1 MHSKL
6 AHHKRAAQLVY
17 VLTQEGQ
24 RPAAVI
30 TDQKIADEWA
40 NSSTERDYF
49 AYNVDDYVPTESGQ
63 FLNTF
68 ESGRPGDSNHGK
80 EPPTDLRD
88 IQL

>member
-6 AHHKRAAQLVY
+6 ALHKAAGQLVY

-30 TDQKIADEWA
+30 TDQKVADEWA
-40 NSSTERDYF
+40 NSSAERDYF
-49 AYNVDDYVPTESGQ
+49 AYHVDDYVPTEGGQ
-63 FLNTF
+63 FLNTI
-68 ESGRPGDSNHGK
+68 ESGRPGDSNYGK